1 VGSEP
6 GRLAASLGRAGAAR
20 PSPPASPSA
29 LPGPSTRTSGA
40 TTTTHRGRAQPR
52 TAATPPVRQPR
63 AAACSVPTAQP
74 PATGAPHAGLACLV
88 GQRASAAATALTQPG
103 RVRRRNPTDQRAT
116 SVASPASSRPR
127 PVDRAAPRR
136 GRHGTSTRSRGAGC
150 LAAPIWSPTPPP
162 EVGGEGRVRTD
173 GGGHLRAGRWI
184 GGHHTAGR
192 WTGGHLT
199 AGPPD
204 PGRRTQV
211 TGHRTGL
218 DTGRA
223 AHQTAG
229 QPDPDDG
236 TGWVDTA
243 YWTRT
248 GDRRHGWHPG
258 IADHGEDARPLAAGW
273 RLRRADAVWASNNP
287 GQLSSKDHSER
298 PGHGRDRQLQVLLR
312 RPAGASAHCCRVL
325 DLDGTSG
332 GQWDYGK
339 VRCAGL
345 GWCGSADESVGR
357 VPR

>member
-1 VGSEP
+1 LFAYFAATTASPPCAGRQGSNNALLHPLRSAATCRNAGLHSGKRVIADKDEVPGSSPGRPTPIPAGQSAVGSEP
-6 GRLAASLGRAGAAR
+6 GRLVASLGRAGAAR

-229 QPDPDDG
+229 QPD
-236 TGWVDTA
+236 TGRRNRMGGHRMLDV
-243 YWTRT
+243 
-248 GDRRHGWHPG
+248 DRRPTPW
-258 IADHGEDARPLAAGW
+258 LA
-273 RLRRADAVWASNNP
+273 S
-287 GQLSSKDHSER
+287 
-298 PGHGRDRQLQVLLR
+298 
-312 RPAGASAHCCRVL
+312 HC
-325 DLDGTSG
+325 
-332 GQWDYGK
+332 
-339 VRCAGL
+339 
-345 GWCGSADESVGR
+345 
-357 VPR
+357 